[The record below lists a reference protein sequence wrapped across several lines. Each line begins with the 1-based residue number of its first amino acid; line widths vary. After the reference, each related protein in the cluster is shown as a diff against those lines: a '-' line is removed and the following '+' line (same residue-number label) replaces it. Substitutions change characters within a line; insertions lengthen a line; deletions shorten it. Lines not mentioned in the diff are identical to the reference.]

1 MCSSVRTIASLSF
14 HAATTMVTGG
24 HSPSGQSPLGGSSGS
39 SWYRVIRSVKIMNP
53 IDEAGDVGEEDRNHP
68 AHDRADRSL
77 KLTPPWLGHPDAER
91 HPCERQC
98 ERDREANCRPQ
109 AQGRSLAPCQTT

>member
-14 HAATTMVTGG
+14 HAATTMVTDG

-53 IDEAGDVGEEDRNHP
+53 M
-68 AHDRADRSL
+68 
-77 KLTPPWLGHPDAER
+77 T
-91 HPCERQC
+91 
-98 ERDREANCRPQ
+98 RP
-109 AQGRSLAPCQTT
+109 GM